1 MPYRGDDTNLNVW
14 QRVVMLFVGIGG
26 LWFIPTFHNI
36 TKLSPFLGATCVLS
50 VLWVVNEIF
59 NRKLMNIDKMSSNR
73 KPLAL
78 QYGVIQMMLFVLGI
92 MLAIAVVQETG
103 AIRWLA
109 GICDRHIGNVWIMG
123 GIIGC
128 FSTILDNFATA
139 MSFISFHSVKG
150 LDGAAVGTLVDYVQ
164 NGAYWKMVAFSVAA
178 GGNLMIIGSMS
189 GMALLKMERVRVGWF
204 FRNVGTKAILGW
216 IVGFIILFF
225 TI

>member
-1 MPYRGDDTNLNVW
+1 MNLVL
-14 QRVVMLFVGIGG
+14 MLFVGIGG

-36 TKLSPFLGATCVLS
+36 TKLSPFLGAMCVLS

-59 NRKLMNIDKMSSNR
+59 NRKLMRIDKMTSNR
-73 KPLAL
+73 KPLVL
-78 QYGVIQMMLFVLGI
+78 QYGVMQMMLFVLGI
-92 MLAIAVVQETG
+92 MLALGVVQETG

-109 GICDRHIGNVWIMG
+109 GVCDRYIGNVWVMGAIMG
-123 GIIGC
+123 II
-128 FSTILDNFATA
+128 SSVLDNFATA

-150 LDGAAVGTLVDYVQ
+150 LEGEMVTTLVDYVQ

-189 GMALLKMERVRVGWF
+189 GIALMKMEHVRVGWF
-204 FRNVGTKAILGW
+204 LRNVGVKALLGW
-216 IVGFIILFF
+216 AVGILLLII